1 MSFWCLPISQ
11 WRRKSN
17 TTQKELKQFVNR
29 ARWGASSFF
38 YSTLFCFDVYA
49 CAHMCV
55 YPKAKLEIS
64 QASGPGNST
73 WPVPGEPLDGSRGWL
88 SPSCSCQCWPH
99 SQNSKMLV
107 LTESWHKSPYYYSTE
122 EGEGQSFSSNGFHPA
137 THWQHSYTQSHWTFW
152 SFHFLPLISL
162 QALYANT
169 HQNRRILFWDQSPE
183 RHFFFFFFLRGCQ
196 TSTIWSIKDL
206 YCPIDLVLILTLPLT
221 SCVALGKSLNLSD
234 LTLLICKNILFWG
247 LRETA

>member
-49 CAHMCV
+49 CTHMCV

-152 SFHFLPLISL
+152 SFHFLPLVSL

-183 RHFFFFFFLRGCQ
+183 RLFFFFFERVSNKYNLEHKR
-196 TSTIWSIKDL
+196 
-206 YCPIDLVLILTLPLT
+206 PILSYRPSSNPYSATNKL
-221 SCVALGKSLNLSD
+221 CGLGQV
-234 LTLLICKNILFWG
+234 T
-247 LRETA
+247 